1 MDGLSEEDARRIEQ
15 MTRALVNKLLHNPTA
30 HLRERN
36 DESVTQS
43 ARQLF
48 GLDE

>member
-1 MDGLSEEDARRIEQ
+1 MTDCRRTDARRIEQ
-15 MTRALVNKLLHNPTA
+15 MTKALVKKLLHQPTA